1 MLFNDLLPL
10 NNVFYFAIILISD
23 ILFTNVCC
31 KSIVIFL
38 EEKKSL
44 KGNCLAHSYHFRFRE
59 TGACLP
65 FLYQIYNYV
74 SFFISSSSE
83 DFTSDFYL

>member
-1 MLFNDLLPL
+1 MSFNDLLPL
-10 NNVFYFAIILISD
+10 NNVFYFAIILIGD
-23 ILFTNVCC
+23 ILFTTVCC

-44 KGNCLAHSYHFRFRE
+44 KENCLVHSYHFRFRE
-59 TGACLP
+59 TGVCLP

-74 SFFISSSSE
+74 SFFISSFSK